1 MLFCQ
6 AMFCASP
13 ESYTYTVGE
22 TEESLSKT
30 FRRVAVNAH
39 KIEWIVNGN
48 KIVGDG
54 RLDRSTFRSTLQ
66 YIIPVGDSIEVICR
80 AWPQNWSD
88 PYVEIVPAII
98 SVQSK

>member
-1 MLFCQ
+1 
-6 AMFCASP
+6 MFCASP